1 MLGLFLFS
9 LLASLIIIQV
19 SYFLIKKSY
28 KKLNKLKKDSEKL
41 SKLTKDLQA
50 AHNQLEYKNKEL
62 LIILDNIK
70 TSVFFINKFGRILL
84 YNSASKDLIQQF
96 LSLERFKNKKVSF
109 FGKQI
114 KETFFKLIRE
124 LKDSEKTN
132 LTQEISFTFK
142 SESKTLMVHL
152 TAIQDAQK
160 RLLVVIE
167 DLTTIVKINKIKTW
181 QEAAKQMAHEIK
193 NPLTP
198 IQLAT
203 QRLQRKL
210 QKNKIEDQSMIE
222 CTKTILNHVK
232 IIKDLASHFSEFASM
247 PKNNIEPID
256 INKILKEGSCLYQIS
271 YPDIKIEYKLE
282 KYLPLMKLDKKKMRR
297 VIINLLDNSTR
308 VLKLE
313 KSKDNNFIPSIEIKT
328 TLKKGWNQIEILI
341 SDNGPGIN
349 KEVQNTI
356 FLPYVSGSKKNMG
369 LGLAI
374 THDIIKKLNGSIK
387 LVPSTKGATFQIL
400 LPI

>member
-62 LIILDNIK
+62 LIILENIK

-132 LTQEISFTFK
+132 LTKEISFTFK